1 MLPALKAQRRKWHP
15 TPVLLPGKSHEQ
27 RSLVGY
33 SLWGHKE
40 SDTIERLSNHW
51 TMREVPS
58 MITLFP
64 DFCLS
69 SLVHS
74 IHPEIGLTALDTLE
88 FQDGR
93 ILNGSMAKKFPGSS
107 TQLLL
112 KSHSLKPRQ
121 MVHLVPREA
130 RKRKLS
136 ILSS

>member
-1 MLPALKAQRRKWHP
+1 
-15 TPVLLPGKSHEQ
+15 
-27 RSLVGY
+27 
-33 SLWGHKE
+33 
-40 SDTIERLSNHW
+40 
-51 TMREVPS
+51 

-93 ILNGSMAKKFPGSS
+93 MNGSMAKKFPGSS

-130 RKRKLS
+130 RKRKLG
-136 ILSS
+136 IFVFLINLGFVKK